1 MEQEK
6 PSPFEIS
13 RVFEQPEGSLSFY
26 SDVAQ
31 VMGTGNEVLL
41 QFYETIPGPPGPS
54 GTMQMVRTRLRATIV
69 VSYAHAANIGNL
81 LIQHSKGSPTVQPQP
96 KGEAK

>member
-1 MEQEK
+1 MAQEK
-6 PSPFEIS
+6 PSPLEIS
-13 RVFEQPEGSLSFY
+13 RIFEQPEGSLSFY

-96 KGEAK
+96 QGEIK